1 MLTAP
6 PMGCLILILEYVP
19 VSASLGTLIACCN
32 KLCGCRG
39 ITLLNDIVLD
49 FEVFDQTG
57 SNMSDR
63 TSLESS
69 VHNLPYV
76 IICSLVTSQD

>member
-19 VSASLGTLIACCN
+19 VSSFLGTFIACCN

-39 ITLLNDIVLD
+39 ITSLNDIVLD

-57 SNMSDR
+57 SNMSD
-63 TSLESS
+63 
-69 VHNLPYV
+69 
-76 IICSLVTSQD
+76 I